1 MSPCFYLPLAPRG
14 ALVRE
19 WRIEVLWGRFP
30 RLSRLSFS
38 SACCLSMQA
47 VHPMFGPDEMSS
59 TLVSSFTP
67 AERRMHS
74 SPAARQPIPWRTML
88 SAGLFVSGA
97 CVGYAMAVFQH
108 TQYTLVP
115 TVPTVLLVEQKVEPF
130 YAGTPPAITSRRRGG
145 TAEGGATEGVDAPS
159 SAEAASGCC
168 GPC

>member
-1 MSPCFYLPLAPRG
+1 M
-14 ALVRE
+14 
-19 WRIEVLWGRFP
+19 
-30 RLSRLSFS
+30 
-38 SACCLSMQA
+38 
-47 VHPMFGPDEMSS
+47 HPMFGADEMSS

-74 SPAARQPIPWRTML
+74 SPAARQPVPWRTML

-108 TQYTLVP
+108 AQHTPVP
-115 TVPTVLLVEQKVEPF
+115 VVEQKAVPVVEQKVEQF
-130 YAGTPPAITSRRRGG
+130 YAGIPPAITSRRSGGTTEGG
-145 TAEGGATEGVDAPS
+145 TAEGVDASS